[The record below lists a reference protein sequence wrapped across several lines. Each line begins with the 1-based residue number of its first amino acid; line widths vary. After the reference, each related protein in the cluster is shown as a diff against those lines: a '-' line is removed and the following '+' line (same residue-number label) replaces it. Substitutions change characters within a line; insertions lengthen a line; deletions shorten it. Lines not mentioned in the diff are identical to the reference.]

1 MSQTETVSTKAAAE
15 ACETTPRL
23 LRQFLRASKDYTA
36 VGSGGRYAFETGD
49 LPTLKT
55 RFVAWVAEREA
66 AQAAREKAAAEAEAA
81 KVAATPAETDDETDD
96 ETENTDDADEEAE
109 PVKAKPAPRGRKVA
123 A

>member
-36 VGSGGRYAFETGD
+36 VGSGGRYAFEAAD

-55 RFVAWVAEREA
+55 RFVAWLAEREA
-66 AQAAREKAAAEAEAA
+66 AQAAREKAAAQAEAA
-81 KVAATPAETDDETDD
+81 KVAATSTEDQAEDADDES
-96 ETENTDDADEEAE
+96 DDADENDEPE